1 MFYRETGKDM
11 MFSKHR
17 RRRCHLAW
25 ALAAL
30 AMLVFPSPGSSYDI
44 YADEYQ
50 NTNLPGSKEDK
61 RGLPNSPFDVV
72 SNRLSDGMS
81 SRSILTTTSPAFP
94 RYKGILV
101 DPDLRK
107 RHYNVI
113 KESEQFQGGLV
124 SMAMGWLL

>member
-1 MFYRETGKDM
+1 M

-17 RRRCHLAW
+17 RRRCHLLW

-30 AMLVFPSPGSSYDI
+30 AMLVLPSPGSAYDI

-107 RHYNVI
+107 KHYNII
-113 KESEQFQGGLV
+113 KESEQFQGEWG